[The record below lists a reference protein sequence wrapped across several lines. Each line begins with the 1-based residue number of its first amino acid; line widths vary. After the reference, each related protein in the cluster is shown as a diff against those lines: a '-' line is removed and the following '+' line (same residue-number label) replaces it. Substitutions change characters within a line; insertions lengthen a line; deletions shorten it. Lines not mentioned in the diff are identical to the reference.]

1 MGFSA
6 HFGNGENVEFEE
18 DFDKDVIEAIRAILD
33 AEAKAGGTY
42 MLNPQR
48 VSEFARAYQSVEKHF
63 KKDGYEIKKKSN
75 DNPTWGW
82 DIIVRASGGEIIFDD
97 PEEITNDILDVANCF
112 EIVPYLNGAIEFNIT
127 FYGLA
132 NKI

>member
-18 DFDKDVIEAIRAILD
+18 DFDKDVIEAIRTILD

-48 VSEFARAYQSVEKHF
+48 VSEFARAYQSIEKHF
-63 KKDGYEIKKKSN
+63 PKEKYKIKKRSS
-75 DNPTWGW
+75 DLSPDGW
-82 DIIVRASGGEIIFDD
+82 YVTVQGSSIEFDD
-97 PEEITNDILDVANCF
+97 PEEITNEILTVADCF
-112 EIVPYLNGAIEFNIT
+112 EVQTKLDGT
-127 FYGLA
+127 MTLGMSFYGMV
-132 NKI
+132 KKV